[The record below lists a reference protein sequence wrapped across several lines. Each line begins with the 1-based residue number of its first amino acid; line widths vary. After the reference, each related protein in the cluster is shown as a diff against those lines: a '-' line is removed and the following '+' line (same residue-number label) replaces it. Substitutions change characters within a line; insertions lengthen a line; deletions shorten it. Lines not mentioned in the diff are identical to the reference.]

1 MKIVISKAHCGF
13 IFPNEY
19 KKLSE
24 EFCFESQNDL
34 RTDPELIELVEN
46 GCSNPF
52 LEVVEIPDEATDW
65 ELNEDY
71 GWETITYVL
80 DGKLGHV

>member
-1 MKIVISKAHCGF
+1 MKIVINKAYCNF

-19 KKLSE
+19 LKPDDEWVLVKD
-24 EFCFESQNDL
+24 DL
-34 RTDPELIELVEN
+34 RLDPELIELVEN

-65 ELNEDY
+65 ELNDY
-71 GWETITYVL
+71 EGWETITYVV
-80 DGKLGHV
+80 DGKLHHV

>member
-1 MKIVISKAHCGF
+1 MKIVINKAYGGF
-13 IFPNEY
+13 TFPTEY

-24 EFCFESQNDL
+24 EFCFEFQEEL

-46 GCSNPF
+46 GCSNPD
-52 LEVVEIPDEATDW
+52 LAVVEIPDEATDW
-65 ELNEDY
+65 ELNDY
-71 GWETITYVL
+71 DGWETITYVV